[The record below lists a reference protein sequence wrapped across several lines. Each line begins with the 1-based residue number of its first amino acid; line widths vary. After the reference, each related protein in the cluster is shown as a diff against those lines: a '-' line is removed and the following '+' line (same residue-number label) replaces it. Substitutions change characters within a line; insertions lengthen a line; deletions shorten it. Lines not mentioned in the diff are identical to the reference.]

1 MHNDP
6 FSKLGAIDQK
16 LFQQPASPQTGLPA
30 NQQTRKPT
38 NPQDGKPANP
48 IAGKPENPQ
57 ARIPVMEQ
65 VEKYTTRLEPS
76 LVKRIKIFAAEHDLA
91 DYEVVKHAV
100 EEYLARKK

>member
-1 MHNDP
+1 
-6 FSKLGAIDQK
+6 
-16 LFQQPASPQTGLPA
+16 
-30 NQQTRKPT
+30 
-38 NPQDGKPANP
+38 
-48 IAGKPENPQ
+48 
-57 ARIPVMEQ
+57 MEQ